1 MSVQE
6 KKIHFVFKD
15 YYFCM
20 NEPGTS
26 EILLQCVQNQ
36 VFWKLMRKATRN
48 TESVVGKYL
57 HFFYY

>member
-1 MSVQE
+1 
-6 KKIHFVFKD
+6 
-15 YYFCM
+15 M

-48 TESVVGKYL
+48 AESVVGKYL
-57 HFFYY
+57 HFFITSVYFQNS